1 MWMHAACVL
10 SGLEKISLL
19 MLSHNQLEVLHLHL
33 LLLLLLHSFDEG
45 IIPLS
50 LSIDLFPSDPI
61 LLLAI

>member
-1 MWMHAACVL
+1 MCLVWFR
-10 SGLEKISLL
+10 KISLL

-33 LLLLLLHSFDEG
+33 LLLLHSFDEV

-50 LSIDLFPSDPI
+50 LSIDLFLLRSN